1 VNKIND
7 ITLLTKLK
15 SLQPS
20 ELQRQKSVEGA
31 KKDGPSFQDVMKKAI
46 EDVSGLEKEADQAI
60 TKLVEGRSDNI
71 HEAMIAL
78 QKADLSFRAMMEV
91 RDKLISAYK
100 EVMRTTV

>member
-1 VNKIND
+1 MTKIND
-7 ITLLTKLK
+7 ITMLTKLK

-20 ELQRQKSVEGA
+20 ELQRPKNVEET
-31 KKDGPSFQDVMKKAI
+31 KKDGPSFQDVLKKAI
-46 EDVSGLEKEADQAI
+46 QDVSGLEKEADQAI
-60 TKLVEGRSDNI
+60 ANLVEGKSDNI

-100 EVMRTTV
+100 ELMRTPV

>member
-1 VNKIND
+1 MSKIND
-7 ITLLTKLK
+7 ITLMTKLK

-20 ELQRQKSVEGA
+20 ELTRRQETEGT
-31 KKDGPSFQDVMKKAI
+31 KKDEPAFQDVLKKAI

-91 RDKLISAYK
+91 RDKLVNAYK
-100 EVMRTTV
+100 ELMRTQV